1 MPNSH
6 FSSSIIG
13 KALVPGKGGT
23 KHIGAVCFRCPIS
36 AVIGAPITATIG
48 YRVRT
53 QAAGS
58 LDPLFYVSA
67 NADTAPIVQGG
78 RNKSAPP

>member
-23 KHIGAVCFRCPIS
+23 EHIGAVCFRCPIS

-48 YRVRT
+48 YRVYT

-58 LDPLFYVSA
+58 YDPLFYVTA
-67 NADTAPIVQGG
+67 NTDTQILRPS
-78 RNKSAPP
+78 RRSKSTPP

>member
-1 MPNSH
+1 MLRLWQVLPNSH

-23 KHIGAVCFRCPIS
+23 EHIGAVCFRC
-36 AVIGAPITATIG
+36 PITATIG

-58 LDPLFYVSA
+58 LDPLFYVAA
-67 NADTAPIVQGG
+67 NADTAPIVQSG